1 MDEIDRIRSCA
12 RHSVG
17 RAFLFALLAIAV
29 VVAGL
34 IGWPAMAFRCGAIL
48 AMLAAAI
55 MLLRAQGAARR
66 SYRRTETWVLL
77 GKRVA
82 LPESGL
88 QATIGTILAD
98 TYRGFAAYSAA
109 ASAALWLAC
118 FAVRVVGVAA

>member
-1 MDEIDRIRSCA
+1 MDELERIRACA

-17 RAFLFALLAIAV
+17 RAFLFALLAIAA

-34 IGWPAMAFRCGAIL
+34 IGWPATAFRCGAIL
-48 AMLAAAI
+48 AMLAAAV
-55 MLLRAQGAARR
+55 MLLRAHAAPRR
-66 SYRRTETWVLL
+66 SYRRTETWILL

-82 LPESGL
+82 LPEGGL
-88 QATIGTILAD
+88 QMTIGAILAD

-118 FAVRVVGVAA
+118 FAARAAGVAA